1 MIGTI
6 EMLLFSDPFHTAFD
20 TIKILSGT
28 RDTTHQGVT
37 PRVHLGF
44 QGFPPAARLDEL
56 AWPYVG
62 RGTEDRDEIAMVP
75 HLDSKDAEVG
85 IRIIECH
92 TLDEAG
98 DWLSTAVILKLV
110 RSGGYGDCSRQETGC
125 RGRHDHR
132 TQ

>member
-62 RGTEDRDEIAMVP
+62 RGTEDRDEIAMART
-75 HLDSKDAEVG
+75 L
-85 IRIIECH
+85 IR
-92 TLDEAG
+92 
-98 DWLSTAVILKLV
+98 
-110 RSGGYGDCSRQETGC
+110 
-125 RGRHDHR
+125 R
-132 TQ
+132 TQKSVSGLSNVTRSTRPEIGSRLLSF